1 MAKDSGGALRQHYKL
16 ATGASLQG
24 SAPGPTPGFAKGGR
38 VMKAAVPSKMG
49 NTVKGFTNG
58 IPTSGA
64 KNIGTV
70 KTTTNAK
77 GRDPRGFDLHG
88 PGGKKRNV

>member
-1 MAKDSGGALRQHYKL
+1 MSKDSGALRQHYKL

-24 SAPGPTPGFAKGGR
+24 SAPGPNPGFAKGGR
-38 VMKAAVPSKMG
+38 VMKAAVPAKMG
-49 NTVKGFTNG
+49 AKGFTAG
-58 IPTSGA
+58 IPTSAA
-64 KNIGTV
+64 KNVGTV
-70 KTTTNAK
+70 KATNNVK